1 VKRRKARDVDVR
13 IGFKEDSRVVKVT
26 IPDDLPI
33 PWSLE
38 DKLRIVGKPLPRVN
52 ASEVVT
58 GRAKYTTDVSH
69 PGMLHAK
76 TVRSPHAHA
85 RVKSIDSTEAGALP
99 GVRHVEKFEGREVKF
114 AGEEVAIV
122 VADTPEIAEDAAGR
136 LQVEYEILP
145 HVLTIEEAMKEDA
158 PRVHGDRPNVQGGR
172 ERPNRQVEAG
182 LREADHVLERTY
194 VTEVQTHT
202 CLEPHGSV
210 ARWDGENV
218 TVWNGTQSVQGARG
232 ELARFLRIPATRARV
247 IVEYL
252 GGGFGSKFGLQRHGG
267 MAARLA
273 QILGQPVKYIY
284 SRDED
289 HLATGNRPSSIQSVK
304 AGVKRDGR
312 ITAWEVT
319 SFGSGGVAGGGGVA
333 NPMIYDFGAQARS
346 HSDVFTNAGP
356 AAPMRA
362 PGHPQGSFA
371 IESMMDELAE
381 TIGMDP
387 LEFRKKNDRNALRL
401 WEYDAGAKAIGWHRR
416 PKTGSEKGAVRRG
429 MGIAAARWGGM
440 GGPNAQIEMS
450 FYRDGSIELLTGCQD
465 VGSGTRS
472 IAAMISAEDLGV
484 DPKGINVRIG
494 DSSLPPGPG
503 SGGSTTAPSVMPAVR
518 DAAWQLA
525 RKIRE
530 LAAAELGA
538 EADDIE
544 LGDGQARSKSKRKS
558 VSYAKLGARV
568 DGEKITVRGT
578 RRNDFAAYQN
588 GVAGAQ
594 FAEVEVDTET
604 GIVRVVRFVA
614 VQDCG
619 RIVNRALAENQIAGA
634 VVQGIGYALFEE
646 RILDPKTGN
655 MLNADLLF
663 YKLPG
668 PKEVPDIEVLM
679 PDVNNGGN
687 TVSVVGL
694 GEPPSVAVAAAIA
707 NAVANALGR
716 RVYSLPIT
724 PAKVLAALGV
734 K

>member
-1 VKRRKARDVDVR
+1 MEVR
-13 IGFKEDSRVVKVT
+13 IGFPEDNRVVTVT
-26 IPDDLPI
+26 IPDDAPI
-33 PWSLE
+33 PWSLG
-38 DKLRIVGKPLPRVN
+38 DKLRVVGKSLPRIN
-52 ASEVVT
+52 AAEIVT

-69 PGMLHAK
+69 PGMLFAK
-76 TVRSPHAHA
+76 TLRCPYAHA
-85 RVKSIDSTEAGALP
+85 RIKSVDSTEASGLA
-99 GVRHVEKFEGREVKF
+99 GVRHIEKFEGREAKF

-122 VADTPEIAEDAAGR
+122 VADTPEIAEDAARR
-136 LQVEYEILP
+136 LRVEYEVLP
-145 HVLTIEEAMKEDA
+145 HVLTIEEARKEDA
-158 PRVHGDRPNVQGGR
+158 PRVHSDRPNVQGGR
-172 ERPNRQVEAG
+172 EQPSRQVEAA

-210 ARWDGENV
+210 AKWEGENV

-232 ELARFLRIPATRARV
+232 ELARFLGIPAARARV
-247 IVEYL
+247 IVDYL

-267 MAARLA
+267 LAARLA
-273 QILGQPVKYIY
+273 QAVGRPVKYIY
-284 SRDED
+284 ARDED
-289 HLATGNRPSSIQSVK
+289 HLATGNRPSSIQTIK
-304 AGVKRDGR
+304 AGVQRDGR
-312 ITAWEVT
+312 ITAWRVT
-319 SFGSGGVAGGGGVA
+319 SFGSGGISGGAGVA
-333 NPMIYDFGAQARS
+333 NPMIYDFGAQWRTHA
-346 HSDVFTNAGP
+346 DVFTNAGP

-381 TIGMDP
+381 AVGMDP
-387 LEFRKKNDRNALRL
+387 LAFRKKNDRNALRL
-401 WEYDAGAKAIGWHRR
+401 WEYDAGAKAIGWDRR
-416 PKTGSEKGAVRRG
+416 PKTGSQKGPIRRG
-429 MGIAAARWGGM
+429 MGVAACRWGGM
-440 GGPNAQIEMS
+440 GGPNAQVEMS

-465 VGSGTRS
+465 VGTGTRS
-472 IAAMISAEDLGV
+472 IAAMVAAEDLGV
-484 DPKGINVRIG
+484 EPKRINVRIG

-525 RKIRE
+525 RRIRE
-530 LAAAELGA
+530 MAAAELGTD
-538 EADDIE
+538 ADDIE
-544 LGDGQARSKSKRKS
+544 LADGKAHSRSKRQS
-558 VSYAKLGARV
+558 VSFAKVGARV
-568 DGEKITVRGT
+568 EGERVTVRGT

-594 FAEVEVDTET
+594 FAEVEVDADT
-604 GIVRVVRFVA
+604 GIVKVVRFVA

-634 VVQGIGYALFEE
+634 IVQGIGYALFEE
-646 RILDPKTGN
+646 RILDPGTGN
-655 MLNADLLF
+655 MVNADMLF

-668 PKEVPDIEVLM
+668 PKEIPDIEVIM

-707 NAVANALGR
+707 NAVANALGAR
-716 RVYSLPIT
+716 IYSLPIT
-724 PAKVLAALGV
+724 PAKVLAALGI